1 MLPIGGGK
9 SIAAA
14 SLRGSGAALP
24 EADDFVLG
32 AVGHVD
38 ELLVEDALADGA
50 VGELEYEA
58 VLAHLEE
65 EEVAADVGAAV
76 HGERLPVHL
85 ARRQRLQVDVVGGL
99 Q

>member
-1 MLPIGGGK
+1 MGRASRP
-9 SIAAA
+9 SS
-14 SLRGSGAALP
+14 SLRGAGAALP

-50 VGELEYEA
+50 VGELEDEA

-65 EEVAADVGAAV
+65 EDVAADVGAAV
-76 HGERLPVHL
+76 HDERLPVHL
-85 ARRQRLQVDVVGGL
+85 PRRQRLQVDVVGRL
-99 Q
+99 